1 MSNAP
6 LMPKATA
13 VWLVDNTALTFDQVA
28 DFTKMHPLEIRAIAD
43 GDAAQG
49 IKGMDPISTGQLTRD
64 EIEKGEKDKN
74 YRLKLEESKV
84 ILPPAAKKKGPRYTP
99 VSRRHERP
107 SAILWLVRNHAELKD
122 AQIMRLV
129 GTTKTT
135 IASVRDRTHWNASTL
150 TPMDPV
156 TLGLCSQIELD
167 FEVQRAAKEKPV
179 PAAYGGATLLPASET
194 TKKEPEFETS
204 EKTED
209 DLNVDAVFAKL
220 KTIGGK
226 RQDRPN
232 AILWLVR
239 NHPELKDAQ
248 IMRLVGTTKSTI
260 AGIRER
266 THWNAAQLQP
276 LDPVTLGLCTQ
287 IDLDF
292 EVQRAAKEKPVIED
306 RGATLLPAAV
316 TTAAAEAKVEAE
328 QGGKKQGDDLDV
340 STVFAKLKQL
350 GGKQDE

>member
-28 DFTKMHPLEIRAIAD
+28 DFTKMHPLEVRAIAD

-64 EIEKGEKDKN
+64 EIERGEKDSN
-74 YRLKLEESKV
+74 YRLKLGESKV
-84 ILPPAAKKKGPRYTP
+84 VLPPAAKKKGPRYTP

-107 SAILWLVRNHAELKD
+107 SAILWLVRNH
-122 AQIMRLV
+122 
-129 GTTKTT
+129 
-135 IASVRDRTHWNASTL
+135 
-150 TPMDPV
+150 
-156 TLGLCSQIELD
+156 
-167 FEVQRAAKEKPV
+167 
-179 PAAYGGATLLPASET
+179 
-194 TKKEPEFETS
+194 
-204 EKTED
+204 
-209 DLNVDAVFAKL
+209 
-220 KTIGGK
+220 
-226 RQDRPN
+226 
-232 AILWLVR
+232 
-239 NHPELKDAQ
+239 PELKDAQ

-260 AGIRER
+260 LGIRER

-292 EVQRAAKEKPVIED
+292 EVGRAAKEKPAVED

-316 TTAAAEAKVEAE
+316 TTAAAEAKAEAE
-328 QGGKKQGDDLDV
+328 QSPKQRDDLNVDA
-340 STVFAKLKQL
+340 VFAKLKQL
-350 GGKQDE
+350 GKQDEKSGE